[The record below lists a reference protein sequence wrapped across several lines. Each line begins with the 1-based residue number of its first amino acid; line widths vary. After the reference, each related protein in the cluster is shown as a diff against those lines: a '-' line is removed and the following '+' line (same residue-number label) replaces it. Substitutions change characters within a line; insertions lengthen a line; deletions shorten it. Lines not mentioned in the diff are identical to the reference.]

1 MTKNRIFLLLLC
13 VLLAIPGLSG
23 IFAGTQAPQ
32 SGNSFTDREKQKE
45 LSGISRLTVSCIT
58 RLHYNAAPLDPKKA
72 EMAFLEYLKF
82 LDPMKVYLTQQDI
95 DGFSKDPKAFV
106 NSFASG
112 DLQLA
117 VEMYQLVRQRQK
129 EYCDYGEKL
138 LQNLPA
144 DFFAGNDTYR
154 IDRKTA
160 AWQSKPADLLPLWE
174 KRLKNELIV
183 LTLSDRAIEQE
194 IEKKKEAKEKD
205 LPEKPKKNAKERL
218 KQRLDYQRRI
228 GDEMEPIDVAEMFLN
243 SIAAVYDPHT
253 SYLSP
258 VTDEDFNISMS
269 LKLSGIG
276 AVLTTEDDYTKI
288 VEVMPGGPA
297 DKDGRLQAG
306 DRIIAVAQADG
317 EAEDIIGMPLQKV
330 VRKIRGPVGT
340 KVTLTVLQAKNGGV
354 NSVPVK
360 ITLTRAEVMVKDSE
374 AKGEVRTVRDENG
387 NEQKLGVISLPSF
400 YLDFEA
406 ASQGDPNYKCASRD
420 VRNILLDFRK
430 QGVDGVILDLRSN
443 GGGSLADVV
452 TLCGLFI
459 GQGPMVQVRSRN
471 STETLDDE
479 DGGQVVYDKPMIVL
493 VNRLSASASE
503 IFAGAIRDYG
513 RGIVVGD
520 SKTHGKGTVQTVK
533 HLDPMMPF
541 MVGKKIKG
549 GSVKIT
555 IAKFYRVNGEST
567 QLKGVTPDVIFPSFF
582 DVMDLGEDK
591 LDNPLPWD
599 TIVPA
604 RFRKVKGAEA
614 LEAMIPELQKR
625 SAARVAENKDFR
637 MLNVDIAR
645 FKKIQDQKDV
655 SLNLEDRWI
664 SYQDDKKVEEE
675 QRKMFKLD
683 GDSKDGKKKKEKDI
697 YLEECLNI
705 LQDMITLKS
714 NQSFQ

>member
-72 EMAFLEYLKF
+72 EMAFQEYLKF

-218 KQRLDYQRRI
+218 KQRLDYLRRI

-443 GGGSLADVV
+443 GGGSLTDVV

-567 QLKGVTPDVIFPSFF
+567 QLKGVTPDVIFPS
-582 DVMDLGEDK
+582 
-591 LDNPLPWD
+591 
-599 TIVPA
+599 
-604 RFRKVKGAEA
+604 
-614 LEAMIPELQKR
+614 
-625 SAARVAENKDFR
+625 
-637 MLNVDIAR
+637 
-645 FKKIQDQKDV
+645 
-655 SLNLEDRWI
+655 
-664 SYQDDKKVEEE
+664 
-675 QRKMFKLD
+675 
-683 GDSKDGKKKKEKDI
+683 
-697 YLEECLNI
+697 
-705 LQDMITLKS
+705 
-714 NQSFQ
+714 

>member
-1 MTKNRIFLLLLC
+1 MKNRIFLLLLC

-23 IFAGTQAPQ
+23 IFAGARTPQ
-32 SGNSFTDREKQKE
+32 NDTFTDSEKQKE
-45 LSGISRLTVSCIT
+45 LSGISRLAVSCFT
-58 RLHYNAAPLDPKKA
+58 RLHYNAAPLDQKKS
-72 EMAFLEYLKF
+72 EMAFQEYLKF
-82 LDPMKVYLTQQDI
+82 LDPMKIYLTEQDI
-95 DGFSKDPKAFV
+95 KEFSRDPKAFAR
-106 NSFASG
+106 SFASG

-117 VEMYQLVRQRQK
+117 MKMYRLLRQRQR
-129 EYCDYGEKL
+129 EYCDFAEKL
-138 LQNLPA
+138 LEYPPA
-144 DFFAGNDTYR
+144 DFLSGNDTYR
-154 IDRKTA
+154 IDRKDA
-160 AWQSKPADLLPLWE
+160 AWLSDPSRLPELWE

-183 LTLSDRAIEQE
+183 LSLSDRAIEQE
-194 IEKKKEAKEKD
+194 IAKKKAEKSSD
-205 LPEKPKKNAKERL
+205 LPEMPKKNAKERL
-218 KQRLDYQRRI
+218 KQRLEYLRRI
-228 GDEMEPIDVAEMFLN
+228 GDELEAIDVAEMFLN

-306 DRIIAVAQADG
+306 DRIIAVAQAGKDP
-317 EAEDIIGMPLQKV
+317 EDIIGMPLQKV

-374 AKGEVRTVRDENG
+374 AKGEVRTVIDENG
-387 NEQKLGVISLPSF
+387 NERKLGVISLPSF
-400 YLDFEA
+400 YLDFDA
-406 ASQGDPNYKCASRD
+406 ASKGDPNYKCASRD
-420 VRNILLDFRK
+420 VRNILLDFKK

-459 GQGPMVQVRSRN
+459 KDGPMVQVRSRN

-567 QLKGVTPDVIFPSFF
+567 QLKGVTPDIIFPSFF

-604 RFRKVKGAEA
+604 RFRRVNGADA
-614 LEAMIPELQKR
+614 MEAMIPELQKR
-625 SAARVAENKDFR
+625 SAARVAGNKDFQ

-655 SLNLEDRWI
+655 SLNLEKRWG
-664 SYQDDKKVEEE
+664 SYQDEKKVEEE
-675 QRKMFKLD
+675 QRKLFKLD
-683 GDSKDGKKKKEKDI
+683 GDTKDGKKKKEKDI

-705 LQDMITLKS
+705 LQDMITLKK
-714 NQSFQ
+714 

>member
-1 MTKNRIFLLLLC
+1 MIKNRIFLLLLC
-13 VLLAIPGLSG
+13 VLLAIPGLNG
-23 IFAGTQAPQ
+23 IFAGAQIPQ
-32 SGNSFTDREKQKE
+32 NISFTDREKQKE
-45 LSGISRLTVSCIT
+45 LSGISRLAVSCFT
-58 RLHYNAAPLDPKKA
+58 RLHYNAAPLDQKRS
-72 EMAFLEYLKF
+72 EMAFQEYLKF
-82 LDPMKVYLTQQDI
+82 LDPMKIYLTEQDI
-95 DGFSKDPKAFV
+95 EEFSRDPKAFAG
-106 NSFASG
+106 SFSSG

-117 VEMYQLVRQRQK
+117 MKMYQRLRLRQR
-129 EYCDYGEKL
+129 EYCDFAEKL
-138 LQNLPA
+138 LKNPPA
-144 DFFAGNDTYR
+144 DFLSGSDTYR
-154 IDRKTA
+154 IDRKDV
-160 AWQSKPADLLPLWE
+160 AWQSDPSRLPELWE

-183 LTLSDRAIEQE
+183 LMLSDRALEQE
-194 IEKKKEAKEKD
+194 IAKKKAENATD
-205 LPEKPKKNAKERL
+205 LPEMPKKNASERL
-218 KQRLDYQRRI
+218 LQRLEYLRRI
-228 GDEMEPIDVAEMFLN
+228 GDELEAIDVTEMFLN

-276 AVLTTEDDYTKI
+276 AVLTIEDDYTKI

-317 EAEDIIGMPLQKV
+317 DAEDIIGMPLQKV

-340 KVTLTVLQAKNGGV
+340 SVTLTVLQAKNGGV

-360 ITLTRAEVMVKDSE
+360 ITLTRAEVVVKDSE
-374 AKGEVRTVRDENG
+374 AKGEVRVIKEENG
-387 NEQKLGVISLPSF
+387 TERKLGVISLPSF
-400 YLDFEA
+400 YLDFDA
-406 ASQGDPNYKCASRD
+406 ASKGDPNYKCASRD
-420 VRNILLDFRK
+420 VRNILQDFKK
-430 QGVDGVILDLRSN
+430 QGVEGVILDLRSN

-459 GQGPMVQVRSRN
+459 NDGPMVQVRSRN
-471 STETLDDE
+471 STDTLDDE
-479 DGGQVVYDKPMIVL
+479 DGGQVIYDKPMIVL

-567 QLKGVTPDVIFPSFF
+567 QLKGVTPDIIFPSFF

-591 LDNPLPWD
+591 LDNPMPWD
-599 TIVPA
+599 SIAPA
-604 RFRKVKGAEA
+604 RFRKVKDAGT
-614 LEAMIPELQKR
+614 LEAQIPELQKR
-625 SAARVAENKDFR
+625 SAARVAANKDFQ

-645 FKKIQDQKDV
+645 FKKIQDQKEV
-655 SLNLEDRWI
+655 SLNLEKRWG
-664 SYQDDKKVEEE
+664 SYQDEKKVEEE
-675 QRKMFKLD
+675 QRKLFKLD
-683 GDSKDGKKKKEKDI
+683 TDSKDGKKKKEKDI

-705 LQDMITLKS
+705 LQDMITLKK
-714 NQSFQ
+714 